1 MYYNSAHW
9 LVIIASSTSCVKKT
23 AFLFLSELRQ
33 ISTNFRCQSGWN
45 CLNAPWLTNSRIE
58 MKKLTHS
65 TFWNRVRWTECV
77 LEKYFSQF
85 TENTIPKSVISEFWN
100 FTLQMFSVE
109 AWNAQSSRLVEDA
122 PVNCSTRGG
131 MQVLPLAIFLCRLPK
146 LIKIRGN
153 LTKFWQKQKC
163 AFLSAWRVCI
173 GRTMPSQD
181 VCPSVRPSVLS
192 LNGYTYP

>member
-1 MYYNSAHW
+1 MNGSLKKTLFMYYNSAHW

-58 MKKLTHS
+58 TKKLTHS

-100 FTLQMFSVE
+100 FTLQNNVFSWSLKR
-109 AWNAQSSRLVEDA
+109 AKFTSRRRCAGKLFH
-122 PVNCSTRGG
+122 TRRHASFTACYFF
-131 MQVLPLAIFLCRLPK
+131 M
-146 LIKIRGN
+146 
-153 LTKFWQKQKC
+153 
-163 AFLSAWRVCI
+163 
-173 GRTMPSQD
+173 
-181 VCPSVRPSVLS
+181 
-192 LNGYTYP
+192 